1 MKHTL
6 ALVLMVFG
14 IVGCATTPTTYDSDN
29 MNLCDFNDISIKK
42 FIEIRR
48 NTLNEELSAA
58 GF

>member
-1 MKHTL
+1 L
-6 ALVLMVFG
+6 
-14 IVGCATTPTTYDSDN
+14 
-29 MNLCDFNDISIKK
+29 NDISIKK